1 MNNCV
6 LNSIRFIVFL
16 SLQVLIFNNINLFGY
31 LNPYPY
37 ILFIILYPVNS
48 NKSVLLLG
56 SFFLGLSLDMFCNS
70 GGIHTTASI
79 ALAYLR
85 PTLFKF
91 SFGLSYEYQ
100 TVKIADKMSPERI
113 TLLLLAILV
122 HHFILFYLEYFRLG
136 LIFTI
141 LTRTL
146 ASTLFTFTICIL
158 IVYLIKPNRRWEKL
172 HCPL

>member
-1 MNNCV
+1 MNNSL

-31 LNPYPY
+31 INPYPY

-56 SFFLGLSLDMFCNS
+56 SFFLGLFLDMFCNS

-79 ALAYLR
+79 TLAYLR

-113 TLLLLAILV
+113 TLLLLAIVL
-122 HHFILFYLEYFRLG
+122 HHFIVFYLEYFRLG

-146 ASTLFTFTICIL
+146 ASTLFTFAICL
-158 IVYLIKPNRRWEKL
+158 FIVYLIKPNRR
-172 HCPL
+172 